1 MSFVSAHAS
10 YLPLFPF
17 SFGLLLSQLHNDVF
31 LGCDD
36 GGWGLFWRVVI
47 DALDS
52 VSAGRVA
59 VVVLLVVFD
68 LGGVI
73 GCERSKG
80 RSLYSVKKK

>member
-1 MSFVSAHAS
+1 MGC
-10 YLPLFPF
+10 Y
-17 SFGLLLSQLHNDVF
+17 DV
-31 LGCDD
+31 C
-36 GGWGLFWRVVI
+36 LFWRVVI

-52 VSAGRVA
+52 VSTRRVA

-73 GCERSKG
+73 GSERSKG

>member
-1 MSFVSAHAS
+1 MGC
-10 YLPLFPF
+10 Y
-17 SFGLLLSQLHNDVF
+17 DV
-31 LGCDD
+31 C
-36 GGWGLFWRVVI
+36 LFWRVVI